1 MKNSRVLALMSGLF
15 GAALLTDGDP
25 DEEASTTAE
34 VEAGGYVW
42 STAQVAWVV
51 EATFAD
57 ASE

>member
-1 MKNSRVLALMSGLF
+1 MSGLF